1 MIYYTNWNAFQ
12 GEKKHLEL
20 CEGHKERWGQML
32 NQLKTT
38 ISGIN

>member
-1 MIYYTNWNAFQ
+1 MYYTNWNAFQ

-20 CEGHKERWGQML
+20 HEGHKQKGGQMF

-38 ISGIN
+38 ISTI